1 MKSILSTKS
10 LKKEQINKLLEAGM
24 TVVDYD
30 AISIAFLNFDCP
42 DKIENAIF
50 TSQQGVFSF
59 LNKKNNLSTIKNCF
73 CVGTRTK
80 ELLEEKGL
88 KVLEMAQNSLEL
100 SKIIAK
106 KYKKSLFYYFCGT
119 MRREELPKAIKDQKI
134 SLFEVKTYKTE
145 LKTKKFD
152 QKWNG
157 ILFFSPSGV
166 ASYISENKNEKQ
178 AVAFCIGK
186 TTAMSAKEHFK
197 AVVVAKQN
205 TIEDV
210 ISMAIETL
218 K

>member
-10 LKKEQINKLLEAGM
+10 LKTEQKNRLLEAGM

-30 AISIAFLNFDCP
+30 AISITFLNFECLDS
-42 DKIENAIF
+42 IENAIF
-50 TSQQGVFSF
+50 TSQQGVLSF
-59 LNKKNNLSTIKNCF
+59 LSKKGASSSIKNCF
-73 CVGTRTK
+73 CVGLKTK

-88 KVLEMAQNSLEL
+88 EVLEMAQNSIEL
-100 SKIIAK
+100 SEIIAK
-106 KYKKSLFYYFCGT
+106 KYKKSIFYYFCGT
-119 MRREELPKAIKDQKI
+119 KRREELPKAIKDKKI

-166 ASYISENKNEKQ
+166 ESYISKNKNEKQ

-186 TTAMSAKEHFK
+186 TTAARAKEHFK
-197 AVVVAKQN
+197 AVVFAKEN
-205 TIEDV
+205 TIEHV
-210 ISMAIETL
+210 LSMAIETL